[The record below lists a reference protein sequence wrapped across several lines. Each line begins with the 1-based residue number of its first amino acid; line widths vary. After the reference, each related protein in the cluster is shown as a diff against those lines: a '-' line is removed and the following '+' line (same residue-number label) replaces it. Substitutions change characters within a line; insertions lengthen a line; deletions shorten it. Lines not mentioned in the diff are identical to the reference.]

1 MNANGSLPAASRAPA
16 TTRSS
21 AAWCAASSGATGRG
35 AAAAVGSGVG
45 SAAVTD
51 FAAAGWSSRA
61 SASCVG
67 DLARPLHDAIAIAS
81 TTGLR
86 ITSTWADAWRLV
98 KRGVA
103 VASIALAIAG
113 CHTATHGARER
124 TVVEQHADTRAP
136 AASHG
141 LPRLSDEHRRAL
153 FSSPQDDPP
162 VVFGGVTEG
171 AQGQHYLTSNEG
183 GLHAFE
189 PHIRGKGGAYLGVG
203 TDQAYLMLG
212 WARSEFAWLVDYDPM
227 VADLHGVYR
236 ALLLEA
242 ETPEDFLALWSKER
256 RSDAHAAID
265 LHAPSDA
272 RARLRTLFRQ
282 QRARVAKRL
291 AETMATMATAKVPCW
306 LDDAA
311 QYDHVRDLVRSGRT
325 RAMVVDLAGNRG
337 LRGIG
342 KAARAA
348 GLELRVVYLSNAEE
362 YWRLYPKAFRSN
374 LVDLPMPDGALV
386 LRTLLIWHV
395 NRDYRY
401 NVQRADNLRAWLA
414 QPWVGNVYHLTYQRP
429 EADPTGLNLF
439 EVDVWPED
447 APKALQSAAR
457 RKIRELE
464 AEGHGV

>member
-1 MNANGSLPAASRAPA
+1 MLF
-16 TTRSS
+16 
-21 AAWCAASSGATGRG
+21 
-35 AAAAVGSGVG
+35 AAVALTG
-45 SAAVTD
+45 SACHHATQ
-51 FAAAGWSSRA
+51 
-61 SASCVG
+61 
-67 DLARPLHDAIAIAS
+67 
-81 TTGLR
+81 TT
-86 ITSTWADAWRLV
+86 
-98 KRGVA
+98 
-103 VASIALAIAG
+103 
-113 CHTATHGARER
+113 HER
-124 TVVEQHADTRAP
+124 TSAGQHADVRPASETHTLAP
-136 AASHG
+136 
-141 LPRLSDEHRRAL
+141 LSDEHRRVL
-153 FSSPQDDPP
+153 FASQQDDPP
-162 VVFGGVTEG
+162 PVFGGVTEG

-183 GLHAFE
+183 GLFAFE
-189 PHIRGKGGAYLGVG
+189 PKIRNKGGGYLGVG

-236 ALLLEA
+236 ALLLASDTNE
-242 ETPEDFLALWSKER
+242 EFLALWSKDG

-272 RARLRTLFRQ
+272 RARLRTLYRE

-291 AETMATMATAKVPCW
+291 GETLVAMTTAKVPCW

-311 QYDHVRDLVRSGRT
+311 QYDHVRDLVRTGRT
-325 RAMVVDLAGNRG
+325 RAMVVDLAGTRG
-337 LRGIG
+337 LRGIA

-348 GLELRVVYLSNAEE
+348 DIELEVVYLSNAEE

-374 LVDLPMPDGALV
+374 LVDLPMPDDALV

-429 EADPTGLNLF
+429 PTDPAGLNLF
-439 EVDVWPED
+439 EVDVLPED
-447 APKALQSAAR
+447 APKSLQSAAR

-464 AEGHGV
+464 AAGYGV